1 MSESHSPQ
9 QLFDFRDSLSV
20 RGWSAVDDRVMGG
33 ISRSRL
39 RHDPAGFAV
48 FEGVVSLERNG
59 GFASV
64 RADLA
69 GPSMAR
75 AQRCQLEVRGQSKL
89 YKLNLITAER
99 FDAIS
104 YQAEFTPFADAW
116 QLIGLPMAAFRA
128 SFRGR
133 AVPDAP
139 PLLSANIRQLG
150 LMLSGGQAG
159 EFSLDVR
166 SIWLA

>member
-1 MSESHSPQ
+1 
-9 QLFDFRDSLSV
+9 LFDFRDPLSV
-20 RGWSAVDDRVMGG
+20 RGWAALDDRVMGG

-64 RADLA
+64 RAPLEQPGKPGA
-69 GPSMAR
+69 E
-75 AQRCQLEVRGQSKL
+75 RCQLEVRGESRL
-89 YKLNLITAER
+89 FKLNLIPAER

-104 YQAEFTPFADAW
+104 YQAEFTPFAEAW
-116 QLIGLPMAAFRA
+116 QLVGLPMTSFRA

-139 PLLSANIRQLG
+139 LLDPADIRQLG
-150 LMLSGGQAG
+150 LMISGGQAG
-159 EFSLDVR
+159 KFSLDVR
-166 SIWLA
+166 SIWLS